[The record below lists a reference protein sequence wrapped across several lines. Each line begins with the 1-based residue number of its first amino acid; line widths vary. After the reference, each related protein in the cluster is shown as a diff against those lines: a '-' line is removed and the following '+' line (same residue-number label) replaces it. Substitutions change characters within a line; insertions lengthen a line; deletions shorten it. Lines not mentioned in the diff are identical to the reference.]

1 MTKSSVGPGPA
12 RPVRRLRMLAAT
24 ALTALTLA
32 GVAVGAVPAGA
43 QVAASAVVA
52 PNAVLPNAVA
62 TSNAEPVRVMPLG
75 DSITNGYNVPGGYR
89 IRLEDSLAASGHQV
103 DFVGSLSNGPASLA
117 DREHEGHSG
126 WRIDPVTANVDRWVA
141 RHRPDVV
148 LLTIGTNDMLINS
161 DVADAPRRLG
171 ALIDTIAATAPST
184 TVFVSTLPPLA
195 SAAQDER
202 VRAYNAAIPGIVSD
216 KAAQGKR
223 VRLVDVN
230 PALTAGDLAD
240 GIHPSAVGY
249 DKMAAVWHAALSS
262 AFAPG
267 PRAILPAGTGLAAA
281 QQLTSPGGT
290 YRAIMQRDG
299 NFVVYA
305 GSRVLWHSRTAGNP
319 GARLAMQR
327 DGNLVIYSAANR
339 ALWSS
344 RTRGSARLVMQDDGN
359 LVVYRS
365 DNVPLW
371 NSEGH

>member
-1 MTKSSVGPGPA
+1 MTTPPLGPPRARPA
-12 RPVRRLRMLAAT
+12 RRRRLLAAT
-24 ALTALTLA
+24 AVTATAVLA
-32 GVAVGAVPAGA
+32 VLAVGGSAAGAVPAALAPGA
-43 QVAASAVVA
+43 FAPGAVVA
-52 PNAVLPNAVA
+52 AGEGP
-62 TSNAEPVRVMPLG
+62 TRVMPLG

-89 IRLEDSLAASGHQV
+89 IRLEDSLAASGHRV
-103 DFVGSLSNGPASLA
+103 DFVGSLSNGPTSLA

-126 WRIDPVTANVDRWVA
+126 WQIDPIAANVDRWVT

-267 PRAILPAGTGLAAA
+267 PRATLPAGTGLVAG
-281 QQLTSPGGT
+281 QQLTSPSGA
-290 YRAIMQRDG
+290 YRAVMQADG

-305 GSRVLWHSRTAGNP
+305 GARALWHSWTYGNP
-319 GARLAMQR
+319 GARLDLQA
-327 DGNLVIYSAANR
+327 DGNLVVRSATGAV
-339 ALWSS
+339 LWSS
-344 RTRGSARLVMQDDGN
+344 NSSGDARLVMQDDGN

-365 DNVPLW
+365 DDVPLW
-371 NSEGH
+371 NSAGH